1 MAIVPEDSA
10 ARSPGVRL
18 AMAGVA
24 AVIIVADQVSKTLV
38 LASHPAAG
46 AGWVT
51 VRLVRN
57 TGANGGIGAGHPVA
71 VTLAAVLIACLASA
85 FAVRVRGRAT
95 AFFLAAVLGGA
106 LGNLSDRV
114 FRSPG
119 FGRGAV
125 VDWIHLGVSNGSFNV
140 ADMAIQIGVLGAL
153 GAMFAGE
160 RSRKASR
167 PREHVNPG

>member
-1 MAIVPEDSA
+1 MAIVPDGSA

-24 AVIIVADQVSKTLV
+24 TIILVADQVSKTLV

-46 AGWVT
+46 TGWAT
-51 VRLVRN
+51 IRLIRN
-57 TGANGGIGAGHPVA
+57 TGASGGIAAGYPVLVTIAAMVIAGLAGA
-71 VTLAAVLIACLASA
+71 L
-85 FAVRVRGRAT
+85 AVRARGRA
-95 AFFLAAVLGGA
+95 AAICLAAVLGGA

-125 VDWIHLGVSNGSFNV
+125 VDWIHLGGSGGSFNV
-140 ADMAIQIGVLGAL
+140 ADMAIQIGVLGAVI
-153 GAMFAGE
+153 AIVASE

-167 PREHVNPG
+167 PREHANPG